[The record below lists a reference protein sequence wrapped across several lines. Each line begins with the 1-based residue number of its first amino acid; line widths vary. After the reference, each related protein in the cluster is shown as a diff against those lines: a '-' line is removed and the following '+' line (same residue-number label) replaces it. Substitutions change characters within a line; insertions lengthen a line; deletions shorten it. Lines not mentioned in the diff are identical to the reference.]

1 MGIQA
6 AQPKE
11 TLDVFGGHSTIT
23 QFRRG
28 FLFID
33 NYEWVTR
40 LYDPCVPM
48 QEPLTCKKYIHTFEP
63 VRKTRILEEEDEDPI
78 VLIKQR
84 VYG

>member
-1 MGIQA
+1 M
-6 AQPKE
+6 
-11 TLDVFGGHSTIT
+11 
-23 QFRRG
+23 
-28 FLFID
+28 
-33 NYEWVTR
+33 
-40 LYDPCVPM
+40 YDPCVPM